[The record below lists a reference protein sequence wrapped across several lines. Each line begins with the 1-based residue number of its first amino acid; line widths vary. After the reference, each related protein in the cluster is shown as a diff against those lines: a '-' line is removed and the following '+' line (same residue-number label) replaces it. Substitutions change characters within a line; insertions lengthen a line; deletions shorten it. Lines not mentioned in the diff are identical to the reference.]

1 MDIKK
6 ELEVLIRARYP
17 MIFLETYE
25 ELRAEKIV
33 FEIAQKRSKKLYCW
47 SITRGLY
54 TYGQSI
60 QSKKIDPQ
68 TCDPMVALNNVMEYV
83 DPAIYIFKDLHFFMS
98 EPTIIR
104 KLREL
109 SEFLK
114 NSLNTI
120 VFISPQMKIPPELEK
135 DITLLTLPLP
145 EMKDLEELLDQII
158 KEVNEKKTL
167 KINFK
172 LEEKEKI
179 LKAALGLTLNE
190 AENIF
195 AKVLIMGGGLKE
207 EDIPVI
213 VSEKEQIIRKT
224 GLLEFYSSLEKF
236 ENVGGLEEL
245 KEWLYKRSLAFSEKA
260 KEFGLPPPKGILL
273 IGVQGCGK
281 SLCAKALASLWKV
294 PLLRLD
300 MGRVF
305 SSLVGSSEQNI
316 RKAVQIAESVSPAI
330 LWIDEIE
337 KAFSGV
343 QSSSFSDAGTTSR
356 VFGSFIT
363 WLQEKKSPVFV
374 IATANNISQLPPEIL
389 RKGRFDEIFFVDL
402 PNFKER
408 IDIFKIHLLKRKR
421 DPKLFDIEKLSNISE
436 GFSGAEIEEAI
447 ISALFDVFE
456 KGKELTTEAIE
467 KALKETVPLSK
478 TMQEEIDGLRKWAE
492 TRTRKATKTE
502 EEIAEE
508 RKRRI
513 EI

>member
-6 ELEVLIRARYP
+6 EIEILIRARYP
-17 MIFLETYE
+17 MIFIETYE
-25 ELRAEKIV
+25 ELRAEKTIY
-33 FEIAQKRSKKLYCW
+33 EIALKRSKKVYCW
-47 SITRGLY
+47 SIVRGLY
-54 TYGQSI
+54 SYGQSI
-60 QSKKIDPQ
+60 QSKKIDSQ
-68 TCDPMVALNNVMEYV
+68 TCDPLIALNNVMEYV
-83 DPAIYIFKDLHFFMS
+83 DPAIYIFKDFHFFLS

-114 NSLNTI
+114 NTLNTI
-120 VFISPQMKIPPELEK
+120 IFLSPQVKIPIELEK
-135 DITLLTLPLP
+135 DITVLSLPLP
-145 EMKDLEELLDQII
+145 NLKELEELLDQII
-158 KEVNEKKTL
+158 REVNEKKKLYINL
-167 KINFK
+167 KP
-172 LEEKEKI
+172 EEKEKI

-195 AKVLIMGGGLKE
+195 AKVLIMEGGLKE
-207 EDIPVI
+207 EYIPLI
-213 VSEKEQIIRKT
+213 VSEKEQIIKKS
-224 GLLEFYSSLEKF
+224 GLLEFFSSLEKF

-260 KEFGLPPPKGILL
+260 KEFGLPSPKGILL

-281 SLCAKALASLWKV
+281 SLCAKALASLWKL

-300 MGRVF
+300 MGKVF

-316 RKAVQIAESVSPAI
+316 RRAVQIAESVSPAI

-343 QSSSFSDAGTTSR
+343 QSSSLSDAGTTSR

-363 WLQEKKSPVFV
+363 WLQEKTSPVFV
-374 IATANNISQLPPEIL
+374 IATANDISQLPPEIL

-402 PNFKER
+402 PNLKER
-408 IDIFKIHLLKRKR
+408 REIFKIHLLKRKR
-421 DPKLFDIEKLSNISE
+421 DFRLFDIEKLSQLSD

-447 ISALFDVFE
+447 ISALFDAFE
-456 KGKELTTEAIE
+456 KNEELSTEAIE
-467 KALKETVPLSK
+467 KAIKETVPLSK
-478 TMQEEIDGLRKWAE
+478 TMQEEIDSLKKWAE
-492 TRTRKATKTE
+492 TRTRKASRVEK
-502 EEIAEE
+502 EIPEE
-508 RKRRI
+508 RKRKI